1 MPRKGLNLLL
11 IEFLYAPPRSGWQ
24 AEVLLHLVVMV
35 VRLQYRFFMERPEV
49 PKADSLICRGTSNDL
64 RAPI

>member
-1 MPRKGLNLLL
+1 MPVMPGLHMAVALR
-11 IEFLYAPPRSGWQ
+11 PPWQ